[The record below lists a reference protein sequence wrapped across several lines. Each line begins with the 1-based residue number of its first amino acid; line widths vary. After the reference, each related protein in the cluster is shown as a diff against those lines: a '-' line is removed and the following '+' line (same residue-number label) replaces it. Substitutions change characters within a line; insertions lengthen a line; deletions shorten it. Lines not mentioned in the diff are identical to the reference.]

1 MSSQIKKTKVIGEKF
16 TGSWEKKMFIP
27 EIIYTQATQNRLMG
41 IDLYIYAYVCAS
53 MCGFV
58 YEYQ

>member
-1 MSSQIKKTKVIGEKF
+1 MRE
-16 TGSWEKKMFIP
+16 KMFIP